1 MWDKEGN
8 LNGKALFVM
17 LCCTVFTVGYIAV
30 GAYQLIKGWMQ

>member
-17 LCCTVFTVGYIAV
+17 LCCTVFTVGFLV
-30 GAYQLIKGWMQ
+30 VSLSKFLQGVM